1 MNPFLKWLDEHFTGI
16 FLTFFF
22 FPVIYG
28 LFWVVLFLLE
38 NFFNI
43 PFLSEIIN
51 CLISFFPSHKHEI
64 VLYYFFV
71 ILLSFLIGHIVDMH
85 KKNLE
90 MKKLH
95 LSTTSDFYLL
105 RFFIDKKKQIS
116 KIMET
121 EQDTNNLI
129 MLKVLSDHL
138 ENNIENIIKSG
149 GHYKFTSNNFFEYRW
164 DREENKYTKFNVGWD
179 FICKEAKKENDEYCS
194 RALSHY
200 ECLGKFYHK
209 NCVDG
214 FIPQPIE
221 QNPWNSDFDDEECI
235 KQSYLQEIFD
245 LHLSDKEMKY
255 FFNLPLDDNLLKIY
269 HDVCFLTEA
278 RSVKESITGYH
289 VDGFYIYNNTYTLLE
304 EMKKAVIRENK
315 IR

>member
-1 MNPFLKWLDEHFTGI
+1 MNPLLKWLDEHFTGI
-16 FLTFFF
+16 FFTFFF

-28 LFWVVLFLLE
+28 LFMGTLTLLKT
-38 NFFNI
+38 FFNI
-43 PFLSEIIN
+43 PFLPEIIN
-51 CLISFFPSHKHEI
+51 YLIFFLPIHKHQI
-64 VLYYFFV
+64 VLYY
-71 ILLSFLIGHIVDMH
+71 LLCFIFLCLVGHIIDLH
-85 KKNLE
+85 KENLKI
-90 MKKLH
+90 KKKS
-95 LSTTSDFYLL
+95 LSTSADFDLL
-105 RFFIDKKKQIS
+105 RLFLDKKKEIL
-116 KIMET
+116 KKMKT
-121 EQDTNNLI
+121 EQDANNLI

-138 ENNIENIIKSG
+138 ESNIENIIKSG
-149 GHYKFTSNNFFEYRW
+149 GRYKFTSNNFFEYRW
-164 DREENKYTKFNVGWD
+164 NREENKYTKFNVGWD
-179 FICKEAKKENDEYCS
+179 FIYHEAKKENNEHCS
-194 RALSHY
+194 RALSYY
-200 ECLGKFYHK
+200 EHLGKFYHE

-304 EMKKAVIRENK
+304 KMKKAVIREK
-315 IR
+315 K